1 MAVLLPEACMRNVG
15 TGVKFMIVLCFA
27 SVGAA
32 GAAAQGQ
39 PDSQAGA
46 QLGEQSALGG
56 KQGQGANTQKTEAP
70 SSGETTFAAGTIIS
84 AELTSALDSKKV
96 KQGDIVN
103 AKITNAL
110 KSADGRTILPAG
122 AKLAGRVT
130 QASARG
136 AGQPDSTLGLVFEK
150 ATLKNGQQ
158 ISFTAAVQAVGA
170 ATPSNI
176 SGPGAADVAPME
188 SGNGAMGGAAQNA
201 GRTNTVNPG
210 MDGTRSNVP
219 AATNGP
225 VDGTTGA
232 TTGAAAASN
241 SQDGEWNSNSHGVVG
256 LSHLTLSA
264 AGGSNPQGSVISSTG
279 KNVHLDSGTRL
290 ILVTQAPAAN

>member
-1 MAVLLPEACMRNVG
+1 MRNSGMTAKLV
-15 TGVKFMIVLCFA
+15 TVFYFT
-27 SVGAA
+27 SVGAI

-46 QLGEQSALGG
+46 QLGEQSALSG
-56 KQGQGANTQKTEAP
+56 KQGQGANTQKTETP
-70 SSGETTFAAGTIIS
+70 DSGDTTFAAGTTIS
-84 AELTSALDSKKV
+84 AELTSAVDSKK
-96 KQGDIVN
+96 
-103 AKITNAL
+103 AKPGEVVSARTSNAL

-122 AKLAGRVT
+122 AKLNGRVT

-170 ATPSNI
+170 PLSSANI
-176 SGPGAADVAPME
+176 SPGPADVAPID
-188 SGNGAMGGAAQNA
+188 SANGAMGGSAQNS
-201 GRTNTVNPG
+201 GRNNTNNPG
-210 MDGTRSNVP
+210 MNGTRSNVP
-219 AATNGP
+219 GTTNDP
-225 VDGTTGA
+225 VDSPAGA
-232 TTGAAAASN
+232 TAPKSGAPEG
-241 SQDGEWNSNSHGVVG
+241 DWNSSSHGVVG
-256 LSHLTLSA
+256 LSHLSLSA

-290 ILVTQAPAAN
+290 ILVTHAPPTN

>member
-1 MAVLLPEACMRNVG
+1 MRNFR
-15 TGVKFMIVLCFA
+15 TGVRSITVICFA
-27 SVGAA
+27 SICAVGA
-32 GAAAQGQ
+32 GAQGQ

-46 QLGEQSALGG
+46 QTGEQSALGG
-56 KQGQGANTQKTEAP
+56 KQGQGANTQKTESPA
-70 SSGETTFAAGTIIS
+70 SGETTFAAGTILS
-84 AELTSALDSKKV
+84 AELSSALDSKKV

-130 QASARG
+130 EASARG

-170 ATPSNI
+170 PVSSVTANP
-176 SGPGAADVAPME
+176 GPADVAPME
-188 SGNGAMGGAAQNA
+188 SGNGTMGGSG
-201 GRTNTVNPG
+201 GRSNSNNPG

-219 AATNGP
+219 AATSGP
-225 VDGTTGA
+225 VDRTAA
-232 TTGAAAASN
+232 TTTS
-241 SQDGEWNSNSHGVVG
+241 SDGEWNSNSHGVVG
-256 LSHLTLSA
+256 ISHLTLSA
-264 AGGSNPQGSVISSTG
+264 AGGSNPQGSVITSTG
-279 KNVHLDSGTRL
+279 KNVHLDTGTRL
-290 ILVTQAPAAN
+290 ILVTQAPEAK

>member
-1 MAVLLPEACMRNVG
+1 LASLCAIGAV
-15 TGVKFMIVLCFA
+15 
-27 SVGAA
+27 
-32 GAAAQGQ
+32 AQGQ

-56 KQGQGANTQKTEAP
+56 KQGQGANTQKTETSA
-70 SSGETTFAAGTIIS
+70 SGETTFAVGTTMS

-96 KQGDIVN
+96 KPGDVVN

-110 KSADGRTILPAG
+110 KSTDGRTILPAG
-122 AKLAGRVT
+122 AKLVGHVT

-150 ATLKNGQQ
+150 AMLKNGQQ

-176 SGPGAADVAPME
+176 SAPAAADVAPME
-188 SGNGAMGGAAQNA
+188 PGNGTMGGTAQNA
-201 GRTNTVNPG
+201 GRTNTNNPG

-219 AATNGP
+219 AATSGP
-225 VDGTTGA
+225 VDGTTAA
-232 TTGAAAASN
+232 TAGAAAGGN
-241 SQDGEWNSNSHGVVG
+241 SPDGEWNSNSHGVVG

-264 AGGSNPQGSVISSTG
+264 AGGSNPQGSVISSAG

-290 ILVTQAPAAN
+290 ILVTQAPAPN

>member
-1 MAVLLPEACMRNVG
+1 MRNFR
-15 TGVKFMIVLCFA
+15 TGGKLITAICFVSMCA
-27 SVGAA
+27 T

-56 KQGQGANTQKTEAP
+56 KQGQGANTQKTEA
-70 SSGETTFAAGTIIS
+70 SASGETTFAAGTIMS
-84 AELTSALDSKKV
+84 AELSSALDSKKV

-110 KSADGRTILPAG
+110 KSTDGRTILPAG

-136 AGQPDSTLGLVFEK
+136 GGQPDSTLGLIFEK

-158 ISFTAAVQAVGA
+158 ISFAAAVQAVGA
-170 ATPSNI
+170 PVSAVS
-176 SGPGAADVAPME
+176 SSAGPADVAPMG
-188 SGNGAMGGAAQNA
+188 SANDTMAGSA
-201 GRTNTVNPG
+201 GRTNSNNPG
-210 MDGTRSNVP
+210 MDGARSNVP
-219 AATNGP
+219 AATCGP
-225 VDGTTGA
+225 VDSTT
-232 TTGAAAASN
+232 AASAP
-241 SQDGEWNSNSHGVVG
+241 DVDWNSNRHGVVG

-264 AGGSNPQGSVISSTG
+264 GGGSNPQGSVITSTG
-279 KNVHLDSGTRL
+279 KNVHLDTGTRL
-290 ILVTQAPAAN
+290 ILVTQGPPPN

>member
-1 MAVLLPEACMRNVG
+1 MRNFGMTSKLV
-15 TGVKFMIVLCFA
+15 TAMCLA
-27 SVGAA
+27 SLGAI
-32 GAAAQGQ
+32 GAVAQGQ

-56 KQGQGANTQKTEAP
+56 KEGQGANTQKTETSA
-70 SSGETTFAAGTIIS
+70 SGETTFAAGTIIS
-84 AELTSALDSKKV
+84 AELTSGLDSKKV

-170 ATPSNI
+170 PVSSAGSN
-176 SGPGAADVAPME
+176 SGSADVAPME
-188 SGNGAMGGAAQNA
+188 SSNGTMGGGGGSTGLSNTNNA
-201 GRTNTVNPG
+201 SLDR
-210 MDGTRSNVP
+210 TRSNVP
-219 AATNGP
+219 AAAGGP
-225 VDGTTGA
+225 VDSAPGSATGA
-232 TTGAAAASN
+232 TGAIS
-241 SQDGEWNSNSHGVVG
+241 SPDGEWNSNSHGVIG
-256 LSHLTLSA
+256 LGHLSLSA
-264 AGGSNPQGSVISSTG
+264 AGGSHPQGSVIASTG

-290 ILVTQAPAAN
+290 ILVTQAPPTN

>member
-1 MAVLLPEACMRNVG
+1 MRNFKAAA
-15 TGVKFMIVLCFA
+15 KFMTAICFA
-27 SVGAA
+27 VICVT

-56 KQGQGANTQKTEAP
+56 KQGQGANTQKTETAA
-70 SSGETTFAAGTIIS
+70 SGETTFAAGTIIS
-84 AELTSALDSKKV
+84 AELTSALDSKKA

-122 AKLAGRVT
+122 AKLNGRVT

-136 AGQPDSTLGLVFEK
+136 AGQPDSTLGLIFEK

-170 ATPSNI
+170 PI
-176 SGPGAADVAPME
+176 SSASVGPGPADVAPMG
-188 SGNGAMGGAAQNA
+188 SANDTMAGST
-201 GRTNTVNPG
+201 GRTNSNNPG

-219 AATNGP
+219 AATSGP
-225 VDGTTGA
+225 ADSTTGSA
-232 TTGAAAASN
+232 TGTAAATS
-241 SQDGEWNSNSHGVVG
+241 SPEGDWNSNSHGVVG

-264 AGGSNPQGSVISSTG
+264 AGGSDPQGSVIASTG

-290 ILVTQAPAAN
+290 ILVTQAPPTN

>member
-1 MAVLLPEACMRNVG
+1 VRNFGMRSKLI
-15 TGVKFMIVLCFA
+15 TAMCLA
-27 SVGAA
+27 SVGAI
-32 GAAAQGQ
+32 GAFAQGQ

-56 KQGQGANTQKTEAP
+56 KQGQGANTEKTETSA
-70 SSGETTFAAGTIIS
+70 SGETTFAAGTIIS

-110 KSADGRTILPAG
+110 KSTDGRTILPAG
-122 AKLAGRVT
+122 AKVAGRVT

-170 ATPSNI
+170 PVSSVTSN
-176 SGPGAADVAPME
+176 SGAADVAPME
-188 SGNGAMGGAAQNA
+188 SGNGTMAGGGGTAGRSNTSNA
-201 GRTNTVNPG
+201 G
-210 MDGTRSNVP
+210 MEGTRSNVP
-219 AATNGP
+219 AVTDP
-225 VDGTTGA
+225 VDGTN
-232 TTGAAAASN
+232 GAAGTPTGPG
-241 SQDGEWNSNSHGVVG
+241 DGTGSSRGDWNSNSHGVIG
-256 LSHLTLSA
+256 LGHLSLSA
-264 AGGSNPQGSVISSTG
+264 AGGSNPQGSVIASTG

-290 ILVTQAPAAN
+290 ILVTQAPPTK

>member
-1 MAVLLPEACMRNVG
+1 MRNFRMCAKLITVICF
-15 TGVKFMIVLCFA
+15 TSICIVR
-27 SVGAA
+27 
-32 GAAAQGQ
+32 AAAQGQ

-56 KQGQGANTQKTEAP
+56 KQGQGANTQKTEA
-70 SSGETTFAAGTIIS
+70 SGSGETTFAAGTTMS

-96 KQGDIVN
+96 KQGDVVN
-103 AKITNAL
+103 ARTSNAL

-122 AKLAGRVT
+122 AKLTGRVT

-150 ATLKNGQQ
+150 ATLKSGQQ

-170 ATPSNI
+170 PTSSASVSP
-176 SGPGAADVAPME
+176 GPADVAPMG
-188 SGNGAMGGAAQNA
+188 SGSGTMAGSA
-201 GRTNTVNPG
+201 GRTNSNNPG

-219 AATNGP
+219 AATASPDDN
-225 VDGTTGA
+225 TTGS
-232 TTGAAAASN
+232 TTGAAAN
-241 SQDGEWNSNSHGVVG
+241 SGSPDGDWNSNSHGVVG
-256 LSHLTLSA
+256 LSHLALSA
-264 AGGSNPQGSVISSTG
+264 AGGNNPQGSVIASTG

-290 ILVTQAPAAN
+290 ILVTQAPPTN